1 MTTSS
6 EKTKTYDNTEKIVV
20 VKIIKFDD
28 NERDTEY
35 GKFLNV
41 TVVPQTV
48 IEQTYSE
55 SELAML
61 KMTGKQVEA
70 KEDFSDSDSVAR
82 CGTTETELKE
92 ELEKFRS
99 RVNEKKF
106 TSCYAYIKGKVSLSE
121 YKDGRKFINIS
132 PTIVS
137 DLSSFMDKE
146 TILKFIK
153 DFKKQGNLF
162 EGVFEKKDSSTSST
176 SSTYANA
183 WD

>member
-1 MTTSS
+1 MTTAND
-6 EKTKTYDNTEKIVV
+6 KTKIYDNTEKIIV
-20 VKIIKFDD
+20 VKIIKFDND
-28 NERDTEY
+28 ERDTEY

-48 IEQTYSE
+48 ITQTYSE

-70 KEDFSDSDSVAR
+70 KEDFSDSEVVAR
-82 CGTTETELKE
+82 CGTTEPELKE
-92 ELEKFRS
+92 ELEKFRA
-99 RVNEKKF
+99 RVGEKKF

-132 PTIVS
+132 PKTVS
-137 DLSSFMDKE
+137 DMSSFMDKE

-162 EGVFEKKDSSTSST
+162 EGVFDKKAVSSETTSE
-176 SSTYANA
+176 TYANA